1 MDIPEVAAIA
11 SFFFR
16 FVKGF
21 VPRIFDLARFAMNID
36 AWVSDARN
44 QHFSSFVRSQESREQ
59 LFSNI
64 DQLLSKEILPEAC
77 RLIDSGTP
85 PIEATMPAIIAAGS
99 TLSDCL
105 GLTVNGRQLQPVQV
119 ASLMVTGHPNET
131 GWSLLIKSL
140 IPVLQLEGSMATGR
154 STLGY
159 FQRVGREL
167 LQRVTSVAPPQ
178 TAATENTP
186 KAHTPT
192 ADHPTGKPEKVIDG
206 LQAENLVNSPTP
218 HIPQT
223 SVPLD
228 ELLEN
233 AKKYQNHLKLGG
245 RLLLDEQRRIA
256 LEIVNKLSSQGD
268 LIGYVHLVRGIA
280 GSGKTVLLGAV
291 VPYIAEKFLNV
302 RNEAPRILIYH
313 RNNYLRKPLTRELNG
328 AFKAHGRGNREF
340 LVYHIW
346 DLHKYLTQNR
356 GFRPIGVKFEGNPS
370 KLARHLL
377 EEWNRRKIEES
388 IFNLVFVDEGQ
399 DISEEEYKLL
409 WRLSG
414 GSESAGSLFV
424 FYDDFQNVF
433 TGGNTRVSDRVKGLG
448 EIKRHA
454 LGICVRSSKEI
465 LDFAINT
472 VLGPSCDLT
481 DREIIEDALA
491 IMDSLASGGLSTDID
506 VEDAG
511 WPDGFYSSDMC
522 VFKGGKTFV
531 YLTSS
536 DKELEDSVSTIL
548 QSIRGGSDG
557 SHGTRLPTCLVLCSN
572 KVRLREIWQPVK
584 KILGHQCNL
593 ALRSELPGSTGYMRK
608 KETDIVVPGEISFA
622 TIHDAKGNDAD
633 IVVVVDPDDTRN
645 TVSALEKRALFYVAT
660 TRAKELVFVVGVK
673 SLSRSTPI
681 LDDALAAWEILN
693 RNQLPS

>member
-44 QHFSSFVRSQESREQ
+44 QHFSSFVKSQDSREQ
-59 LFSNI
+59 LISNI
-64 DQLLSKEILPEAC
+64 DHLLSKEILPEAS
-77 RLIDSGTP
+77 RMIDSGTP
-85 PIEATMPAIIAAGS
+85 PIEATMPAIIAAGT

-105 GLTVNGRQLQPVQV
+105 GLTVNGHQLQPVQV
-119 ASLMVTGHPNET
+119 ASLMVTGHPNES
-131 GWSLLIKSL
+131 GWTLLIKSL

-178 TAATENTP
+178 TVRTESAAEVHVP
-186 KAHTPT
+186 K
-192 ADHPTGKPEKVIDG
+192 ADHPTGKPEKAG
-206 LQAENLVNSPTP
+206 EGAKAEIPVDSPTP
-218 HIPQT
+218 GTPQP
-223 SVPLD
+223 SVTLNV
-228 ELLEN
+228 LLEH
-233 AKKYQNHLKLGG
+233 AKKYQNQLKLGG

-256 LEIVNKLSSQGD
+256 LEIVNKLSSQGE

-291 VPYIAEKFLNV
+291 VPYIAEKLLKV

-328 AFKAHGRGNREF
+328 AFKAHGRVNREF
-340 LVYHIW
+340 TICHIW
-346 DLHKYLTQNR
+346 DLHKFLTQNR
-356 GFRPIGVKFEGNPS
+356 GFRPNSVKFEENPS

-377 EEWNRRKIEES
+377 EEWNQRKIEES

-472 VLGPSCDLT
+472 ALGPSSELT
-481 DREIIEDALA
+481 DREKIEDALA
-491 IMDSLASGGLSTDID
+491 IMDYLASGGLSTDID

-522 VFKGGKTFV
+522 VFKGGKAFV
-531 YLTSS
+531 YPTSS
-536 DKELEDSVSTIL
+536 DRELGEKVSEFL
-548 QSIRGGSDG
+548 KPFGEGSQN
-557 SHGTRLPTCLVLCSN
+557 TRSTCLVLCSN
-572 KVRLREIWQPVK
+572 KARLREMWQAATQT
-584 KILGHQCNL
+584 LGQQRNL
-593 ALRSELPGSTGYMRK
+593 VLRSGLPENSRHLRK
-608 KETDIVVPGEISFA
+608 KETDIVAPGEISFA
-622 TIHDAKGNDAD
+622 TIHDAKGSDAD
-633 IVVVVDPDDTRN
+633 VVVVVDPDDARN

-681 LDDALAAWEILN
+681 LDDAIAAWGILG
-693 RNQLPS
+693 RNLLSS